1 MPSVYLYAPDEILRA
16 GLAAQ
21 LAGADDMVVAPPT
34 TAAVDADVAVVAAD
48 DVDEPTLRTVRA
60 LPHRGCARVLL
71 LLAKVDER
79 AVLAGVEAGA
89 CGILRRAG
97 LTRGALVDAVRSAH
111 AGGGTL
117 PSDMLG
123 PLLTQVGV
131 MQRQEVRGGPLA
143 YGRLAERELQVLRL
157 VADGYATAEI
167 ARRLSYS
174 ERTVKNVIQQV
185 VMRLQLRN
193 RSHAVAYAV
202 REGLI

>member
-1 MPSVYLYAPDEILRA
+1 MPSVYLHAADEILRA

-21 LAGADDMVVAPPT
+21 LSGADDVVLAP
-34 TAAVDADVAVVAAD
+34 AAPDADVGLVASD
-48 DVDEPTLRTVRA
+48 DADEPTLHAVRA
-60 LPHRGCARVLL
+60 LPRCGCRRVLL
-71 LLAKVDER
+71 LLARVDEG

-97 LTRGALVDAVRSAH
+97 LTPPVLADAVRSAH
-111 AGGGTL
+111 AGGGSL
-117 PSDMLG
+117 PPDMLDR
-123 PLLTQVGV
+123 LLTQVGK
-131 MQRQEVRGGPLA
+131 MRRHDVRGVPFAHAGLA
-143 YGRLAERELQVLRL
+143 DRELQVLRL
-157 VADGYATAEI
+157 VAEGYATAEI

-185 VMRLQLRN
+185 VTRLQLRN

>member
-1 MPSVYLYAPDEILRA
+1 MTSVYLYAADEILRA

-21 LAGADDMVVAPPT
+21 LAGVDDVVVAPPT
-34 TAAVDADVAVVAAD
+34 NATIDADVAVVAAD
-48 DVDEPTLRTVRA
+48 DVDDQTLVAVRA
-60 LPHRGCARVLL
+60 MPRRGCRRVLL

-97 LTRGALVDAVRSAH
+97 LTAGGLADAVRSAH
-111 AGGGTL
+111 AGGGAL
-117 PSDMLG
+117 PPDMLG
-123 PLLTQVGV
+123 LLLAQVGV
-131 MQRQEVRGGPLA
+131 MQRHDVRGTPLT
-143 YGRLAERELQVLRL
+143 YGRLADRELQVLRL
-157 VADGYATAEI
+157 VAEGYATAEI
-167 ARRLSYS
+167 ARTLSYS

-185 VMRLQLRN
+185 VTRLQLRN

>member
-1 MPSVYLYAPDEILRA
+1 MPNVYLHAADEILRA

-21 LAGADDMVVAPPT
+21 LACADDVELAPRT
-34 TAAVDADVAVVAAD
+34 DAADVALVASD
-48 DVDEPTLRTVRA
+48 DVDEPTLRTVRS
-60 LPHRGCARVLL
+60 LPHHGCKRVLL

-89 CGILRRAG
+89 CGILRRSG
-97 LTRGALVDAVRSAH
+97 LTSAALLDAVRSAH

-117 PSDMLG
+117 PPDMLG
-123 PLLTQVGV
+123 LLLTQVGV
-131 MQRQEVRGGPLA
+131 MQRHEIRGVPLA

-174 ERTVKNVIQQV
+174 ERTVKNVIQQIV
-185 VMRLQLRN
+185 TRLQLRN

>member
-1 MPSVYLYAPDEILRA
+1 MTCVYLYAPDEILRA

-21 LAGADDMVVAPPT
+21 LTGADDMVVAPPT
-34 TAAVDADVAVVAAD
+34 NATVDADVAVVAAD

-89 CGILRRAG
+89 CGILRRSG

-117 PSDMLG
+117 PPDMLG
-123 PLLTQVGV
+123 LLLAQVGV
-131 MQRQEVRGGPLA
+131 MQRHELRGVPMA
-143 YGRLAERELQVLRL
+143 YGRLADRELQVLRL

-167 ARRLSYS
+167 AQRLSYS

-185 VMRLQLRN
+185 VTRLQLRN